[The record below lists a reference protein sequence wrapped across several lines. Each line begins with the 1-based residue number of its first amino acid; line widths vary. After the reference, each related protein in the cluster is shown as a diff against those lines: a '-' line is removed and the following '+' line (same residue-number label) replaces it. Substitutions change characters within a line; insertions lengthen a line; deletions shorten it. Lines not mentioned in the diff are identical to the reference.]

1 MKSECMKCNAIT
13 AKINSVLISWTS
25 IPLLHFR
32 TLRQYSLIMRLLQK
46 SIYPAC
52 EHLNSFCCKDSID
65 LFVSMP
71 VIAIE
76 NSPLW
81 KRVHQRPQRAITKS
95 IIVIIEQVRI
105 NVHRAYLIV
114 PYSFCIVSRFGISLG
129 DDIIFFQ
136 V

>member
-13 AKINSVLISWTS
+13 AKINKLRSNILDKYSI
-25 IPLLHFR
+25 IPLL
-32 TLRQYSLIMRLLQK
+32 QYSLIMRLLQK